1 MDKIVVHV
9 EVEVNL
15 TEDLEKVK
23 TAVENIFGAVKFE
36 VKSRKW
42 GRLLIA
48 ETSGTEGLTK
58 LYNLLRREQIRDAS
72 RKVFFSGLT
81 DNSLTFYLNKQ
92 VAYAGHISY
101 SQQTSES
108 PLGPIQVQIRCDNP
122 RKLIKWLAP
131 RTTKRKGHP
140 RPK

>member
-1 MDKIVVHV
+1 MDEIMVHV

-15 TEDLEKVK
+15 TEDLEKIK
-23 TAVENIFGAVKFE
+23 TSVENIFGAVKFE

-42 GRLLIA
+42 GRLLIV
-48 ETSGTEGLTK
+48 ETRGTESLTK

-72 RKVFFSGLT
+72 RKVFFSGLA

-92 VAYAGHISY
+92 VAHAGHLSF

-122 RKLIKWLAP
+122 RQLIEWLAP
-131 RTTKRKGHP
+131 RTTKRKWHSQ
-140 RPK
+140 PK